1 MTELKQVQL
10 ENLYLKKQLLQTQ
23 SQLLHMQ
30 FEQLGGLIKQLEE
43 EIKAEA
49 EISELA

>member
-23 SQLLHMQ
+23 GQLLQ
-30 FEQLGGLIKQLEE
+30 TQYEQIEALIKKVEE
-43 EIKAEA
+43 EAKNEPTPEA
-49 EISELA
+49 E